1 MTIVASNTPAAKP
14 ETAETRQIV
23 LKESVQSGASSPSRI
38 FRAQGQGRPRD
49 LSWPSTAL
57 IMKPEVVFG
66 TVSAFPFLRQIR

>member
-38 FRAQGQGRPRD
+38 FPR
-49 LSWPSTAL
+49 S
-57 IMKPEVVFG
+57 
-66 TVSAFPFLRQIR
+66 SARTTS